1 MRQLNPDTWRQ
12 IGAVLDRLSALDG
25 AVTPDA
31 LADAC
36 HAEGVAPHEVAPFL
50 SAERE
55 SSDFSERLD
64 PSVLQE
70 ALRDF
75 VAAPATPLAEGDRL
89 GPYEIVS
96 LLGAGGMGEVYK
108 ARDTRLGRTVALK
121 RLHSH
126 LAARPD
132 GRARFEREARA
143 ISGLNHPHI
152 CTLYDV
158 VEQDASTSFLVMELV
173 EGETLAARMQRGA
186 LPIPEALDLAA
197 QIADA
202 LEATHRHGIVHRD
215 LKPANVM
222 LTKRG
227 VKLLDFGVAVLR
239 GLSDAPDD
247 SKVSPTAERPIAGTL
262 YYMAPEQLRGHAADA
277 RSDVFALG
285 CILYEMINGER
296 PFKGD
301 TDTSVV
307 AAVLERD
314 PPALTE
320 RRPDAPDVLN
330 WVVFRCLAKEPDLRW
345 QNAADLASQLRW
357 IRGSLAGGRSSDS
370 RRSPRS
376 ALDWRLAA
384 VVMTVVV
391 AVGTYWTTRRPADNA
406 PPLRLEIPPPE
417 GTHFARLFALS
428 PDGRRLAFTAIDR
441 QGRSSLWIRPLEAVN
456 AQQIEGTEG
465 ALYPFWSPDGAAVGF
480 FADRKLKT
488 VDIATETI
496 RVLADSGVGGGGTWN
511 KDGVIVFADEST
523 ATGESSPTVLR
534 RVSASGGPVRTVT
547 AVTAGALHT
556 YPQFL
561 PDGRRYLY
569 TQLGRTA
576 PGVYIG
582 ELDANEPKRI
592 LQATRPGVQDPDVP
606 MPGRFRSGPLRA
618 AYSDGH
624 LFYADAAD
632 LVLKAQPFDV
642 DRLEFTGDA
651 VRIADAIVSSAPGRT
666 AFDVSANGTLVY
678 LSTRHDREGTSQLTW
693 FDRAG
698 RELGRLGDPDSYGE
712 AAFSRDGRHVLVARG
727 PRSMVRID
735 VQNGAATPAVVG
747 SSPVWSPDGSR
758 FAYSGGGAPVP
769 RLASINGN
777 ARTQVL
783 LREQGW
789 PEDWSIDG
797 RHIVG
802 TVFRHGTGYDV
813 FAVVVGGD
821 ERSYPVASAADE
833 TDARLSPNM
842 RWLAYAATD
851 ASRRWDVY
859 VAPFGRPGLVSRV
872 SRNSGRHP
880 QWSADGRELFYST
893 EDGTLIRA
901 TVDSGETFRVLDLAD
916 LFRRPELA
924 VQHNLVRASASYAL
938 APGGRRFLIRVG
950 GASSVRPMIL
960 LTNWRSLLPR

>member
-1 MRQLNPDTWRQ
+1 MRELNPDTWRQ
-12 IGAVLDRLSALDG
+12 IGAVLDRLSAIDG
-25 AVTPDA
+25 PVTPDA

-55 SSDFSERLD
+55 SSAFSEQLD
-64 PSVLQE
+64 PSVLND

-75 VAAPATPLAEGDRL
+75 ADAPAAPLAAGDRL

-96 LLGAGGMGEVYK
+96 FVGSGGMGEVYK

-158 VEQDASTSFLVMELV
+158 VEQDASTSYLVMELV
-173 EGETLAARMQRGA
+173 EGETLAARMRRGA
-186 LPIPEALDLAA
+186 LPIPEVLDHAA

-202 LEATHRHGIVHRD
+202 LDATHRQGIVHHD

-227 VKLLDFGVAVLR
+227 VKLLDFGLAALR
-239 GLSDAPDD
+239 NVSGAPEDSPTLSAPD
-247 SKVSPTAERPIAGTL
+247 KPIAGTL

-285 CILYEMINGER
+285 CILYEMLTGER

-301 TDTSVV
+301 TDASVIT
-307 AAVLERD
+307 AVLERD
-314 PPALTE
+314 PPPLTE
-320 RRPDAPDVLN
+320 QRPEAPHVLN
-330 WVVFRCLAKEPDLRW
+330 WVVARCLAKEPDMRW

-357 IRGSLAGGRSSDS
+357 IRT
-370 RRSPRS
+370 S
-376 ALDWRLAA
+376 ALTGDRSDDGRPLRRATVDWRLAA
-384 VVMTVVV
+384 IVTAVVV
-391 AVGTYWTTRRPADNA
+391 AAATYWATRREADSG
-406 PPLRLEIPPPE
+406 PPFRLEVPPPE
-417 GTHFARLFALS
+417 GTNFARLFAIS
-428 PDGRRLAFTAIDR
+428 PDGKRLAFTAIDTH
-441 QGRSSLWIRPLEAVN
+441 GRSSLWVRPLEAVS
-456 AQQIEGTEG
+456 AQQISGTEG
-465 ALYPFWSPDGAAVGF
+465 ALYPFWSPDGASVGF

-488 VDIATETI
+488 VDVATETI
-496 RVLADSGVGGGGTWN
+496 RVLSDSGVGGGGTWN
-511 KDGVIVFADEST
+511 KNGVIVFADEST

-534 RVSASGGPVRTVT
+534 RVSASGGSVSRVT

-561 PDGRRYLY
+561 PDGRRFLY
-569 TQLGRTA
+569 SQLGRTA

-582 ELDANEPKRI
+582 GLDGNEPKRI
-592 LQATRPGVQDPDVP
+592 LHATTPGVQNPDVP
-606 MPGRFRSGPLRA
+606 MPGRFRSGALRA
-618 AYSDGH
+618 AYSDGY

-632 LVLKAQPFDV
+632 LVLKAQPFDL
-642 DRLEFTGDA
+642 DRLEFTGEA
-651 VRIADAIVSSAPGRT
+651 IRVADAIVSSAPGRT
-666 AFDVSANGTLVY
+666 AFDVSASGTLVY
-678 LSTRHDREGTSQLTW
+678 LSTTRERAESQLTW

-698 RELGRLGDPDSYGE
+698 REVGRLGDPDSYGH
-712 AAFSRDGRHVLVARG
+712 AAFSRDGRHLLVDRA

-735 VQNGAATPAVVG
+735 VHSGASTPAVVG
-747 SSPVWSPDGSR
+747 DFPVWSPDGSR
-758 FAYSGGGAPVP
+758 FAHSGGGAPIP
-769 RLASINGN
+769 RLASIDGN
-777 ARTQVL
+777 DRAEVL

-789 PEDWSIDG
+789 PEDWSTDG
-797 RHIVG
+797 RHVVG
-802 TVFRHGTGYDV
+802 TVFRHGTGYDI
-813 FAVVVGGD
+813 FAVVVGGA
-821 ERSYPVASAADE
+821 ERSYPVASPADE
-833 TDARLSPNM
+833 TDAQLSPNG

-859 VAPFGRPGLVSRV
+859 VTPFGRHGLVSRV
-872 SRNSGRHP
+872 SRSGGRHP
-880 QWSADGRELFYST
+880 QWGADGRELFYST

-901 TVDSGETFRVLDLAD
+901 TVDSGDTFRVIDLAV

-924 VQHNLVRASASYAL
+924 AAHNLVRAPASYAL
-938 APGGRRFLIRVG
+938 APDRRFLIRVG
-950 GASSVRPMIL
+950 GAPSARPMIL